1 MVPDFRHRECRY
13 WHYHQNLP
21 SVSIIIIFKN
31 EDLTI
36 IKRTIQSIITAGPY
50 QLIQEILIYDDGS
63 DVEDIDELYDFAER
77 WEGLVKIVRLEMQV
91 GNIVAKTMAAQA
103 AVGEVLVYLDPF
115 SEVEPNWL
123 GSDRNT

>member
-50 QLIQEILIYDDGS
+50 QLIEEILIYDDGS
-63 DVEDIDELYDFAER
+63 DLEDIDELLLTSELGAVKR
-77 WEGLVKIVRLEMQV
+77 IANLVDLE
-91 GNIVAKTMAAQA
+91 KC
-103 AVGEVLVYLDPF
+103 
-115 SEVEPNWL
+115 
-123 GSDRNT
+123 